1 MEEVLLK
8 KQNNMTKS
16 EIYIKELCQ
25 KETNEYQNIEI
36 DGVLQAKDLFLQV
49 RTKRDTGG
57 IYRNIWDQK
66 NWKWDHD

>member
-1 MEEVLLK
+1 
-8 KQNNMTKS
+8 MTKS

-36 DGVLQAKDLFLQV
+36 DSVLQAKDLFLQV

-57 IYRNIWDQK
+57 IYRNI
-66 NWKWDHD
+66 